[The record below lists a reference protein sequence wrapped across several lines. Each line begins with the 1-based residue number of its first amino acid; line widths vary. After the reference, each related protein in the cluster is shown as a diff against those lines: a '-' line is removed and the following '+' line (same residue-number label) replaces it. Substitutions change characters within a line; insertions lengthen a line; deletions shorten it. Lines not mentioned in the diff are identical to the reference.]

1 MKHLDLSHLR
11 SRTLTVTPRRLRSLS
26 VALLFSYLLSSCTIL
41 IKDPI
46 ENNIAPI
53 QRIEEAEIR
62 SLVNEDLLNVDPPDR
77 KPVVAVYRESFTDQ
91 TGARRS
97 NSQFATF
104 STAITQAPYAYLIRA
119 LQHAGKNNDGFFEV
133 VERVG
138 LDHVTKER
146 QLIRSTRESFDEK
159 QKLPPLVFAGLIIE
173 GGVIGYESNTTSGGA
188 GARYLGIGTS
198 KAYRRDTV
206 QVSLRI
212 VSVTTGKVLME
223 VLVSKTILSASLDND
238 VFRFVADSTE
248 LVEVEGGVVRNESVN
263 IALQAA
269 IETAV
274 LQIIKEGIEY
284 NYWTVRR

>member
-1 MKHLDLSHLR
+1 MA
-11 SRTLTVTPRRLRSLS
+11 TPQRLRSLS
-26 VALLFSYLLSSCTIL
+26 VALLSSCLLASCTIL
-41 IKDPI
+41 IPDPI

-53 QRIEEAEIR
+53 QRIEQAEIR
-62 SLVNEDLLNVDPPDR
+62 SLVNDELLNVDPAVR
-77 KPVVAVYRESFTDQ
+77 TPVIAVYRESFTDQ

-104 STAITQAPYAYLIRA
+104 STAITQAPHAYLIRA
-119 LQHAGKNNDGFFEV
+119 LKHAGKNKDGFFEV

-159 QKLPPLVFAGLIIE
+159 QKLPPLVFAGLIME

-206 QVSLRI
+206 QVSLRT

-269 IETAV
+269 IEPAV
-274 LQIIKEGIEY
+274 LQTIKEGIEY
-284 NYWTVRR
+284 KYWTVRR

>member
-1 MKHLDLSHLR
+1 M
-11 SRTLTVTPRRLRSLS
+11 
-26 VALLFSYLLSSCTIL
+26 
-41 IKDPI
+41 
-46 ENNIAPI
+46 
-53 QRIEEAEIR
+53 
-62 SLVNEDLLNVDPPDR
+62 
-77 KPVVAVYRESFTDQ
+77 
-91 TGARRS
+91 
-97 NSQFATF
+97 
-104 STAITQAPYAYLIRA
+104 
-119 LQHAGKNNDGFFEV
+119 
-133 VERVG
+133 
-138 LDHVTKER
+138 
-146 QLIRSTRESFDEK
+146 
-159 QKLPPLVFAGLIIE
+159 E

-206 QVSLRI
+206 QVSLRT

-274 LQIIKEGIEY
+274 LQTIKEGVEY

>member
-1 MKHLDLSHLR
+1 MA
-11 SRTLTVTPRRLRSLS
+11 TPQRLRSLS
-26 VALLFSYLLSSCTIL
+26 VALLSSYLLSSCTIL
-41 IKDPI
+41 VTDPI

-53 QRIEEAEIR
+53 QRIEQAEIR
-62 SLVNEDLLNVDPPDR
+62 SLVNDELLNVEPAAR
-77 KPVVAVYRESFTDQ
+77 TPVIAVYRESFTDQ

-104 STAITQAPYAYLIRA
+104 STAITQAPHAYLIRA
-119 LQHAGKNNDGFFEV
+119 LKHAGKNKDGFFEV

-146 QLIRSTRESFDEK
+146 QLIRSTRESFDER
-159 QKLPPLVFAGLIIE
+159 QKLPPLVFAGLIME

-206 QVSLRI
+206 QVSLRT

-274 LQIIKEGIEY
+274 LQTIKEGVEY

>member
-1 MKHLDLSHLR
+1 MA
-11 SRTLTVTPRRLRSLS
+11 TPQRLRSLS
-26 VALLFSYLLSSCTIL
+26 VALLSSYLLSSCTIL
-41 IKDPI
+41 VTDPI

-53 QRIEEAEIR
+53 QRIEQAEIR
-62 SLVNEDLLNVDPPDR
+62 SLVNDELLNVEPAAR
-77 KPVVAVYRESFTDQ
+77 TPVIAVYRESFTDQ

-104 STAITQAPYAYLIRA
+104 STAITQAPHAYLIRA
-119 LQHAGKNNDGFFEV
+119 LKHAGKNKDGFFEV

-159 QKLPPLVFAGLIIE
+159 QKLPPLVFAGLIME

-206 QVSLRI
+206 QVSLRT

-274 LQIIKEGIEY
+274 LQTIKEGVEY

>member
-1 MKHLDLSHLR
+1 
-11 SRTLTVTPRRLRSLS
+11 
-26 VALLFSYLLSSCTIL
+26 
-41 IKDPI
+41 
-46 ENNIAPI
+46 
-53 QRIEEAEIR
+53 
-62 SLVNEDLLNVDPPDR
+62 
-77 KPVVAVYRESFTDQ
+77 
-91 TGARRS
+91 
-97 NSQFATF
+97 
-104 STAITQAPYAYLIRA
+104 
-119 LQHAGKNNDGFFEV
+119 LQHAGKNNDGFFSV

-146 QLIRSTRESFDEK
+146 QLIRSTRESFDEN
-159 QKLPPLVFAGLIIE
+159 QKLPPLVFAGLIME
-173 GGVIGYESNTTSGGA
+173 GGVIGYESNTTSGGL
-188 GARYLGIGTS
+188 GARWLGIGTS

-206 QVSLRI
+206 QVSLRT

-274 LQIIKEGIEY
+274 LQTIEEGVSY
-284 NYWTVRR
+284 GYWTVRR

>member
-1 MKHLDLSHLR
+1 MENLLHLKFP
-11 SRTLTVTPRRLRSLS
+11 TQTGIRLRLRFRLGVLLS
-26 VALLFSYLLSSCTIL
+26 SWLLSSCTIL
-41 IKDPI
+41 IPDPI
-46 ENNIAPI
+46 ENNIPPI
-53 QRIEEAEIR
+53 QKIEQAEIR
-62 SLVNEDLLNVDPPDR
+62 DLVNQELLDVDPVKR
-77 KPVVAVYRESFTDQ
+77 TPVVAVYADSFRDE

-104 STAITQAPYAYLIRA
+104 STAITQAPHAYLIRA
-119 LQHAGKNNDGFFEV
+119 LKHAGKNKDGFFSV

-159 QKLPPLVFAGLIIE
+159 QKLPPLVFAGLIME

-206 QVSLRI
+206 QVSLRT

-238 VFRFVADSTE
+238 VFRFIAQDTE

-274 LQIIKEGIEY
+274 LQTIKEGIEY
-284 NYWTVRR
+284 GYWTVRR

>member
-1 MKHLDLSHLR
+1 MA
-11 SRTLTVTPRRLRSLS
+11 TPQRLRSLS
-26 VALLFSYLLSSCTIL
+26 VALVSSYLLASCTIL
-41 IKDPI
+41 IPDPI

-53 QRIEEAEIR
+53 QRIEQAEIR
-62 SLVNEDLLNVDPPDR
+62 SLVNDELLNVDPASR
-77 KPVVAVYRESFTDQ
+77 TPVIAVYRESFTDQ

-104 STAITQAPYAYLIRA
+104 STAITQAPHAYLIRA
-119 LQHAGKNNDGFFEV
+119 LKHAGKNKDGFFEV

-146 QLIRSTRESFDEK
+146 QLIRSTRESFDER
-159 QKLPPLVFAGLIIE
+159 QKLPPLVFAGLIME

-206 QVSLRI
+206 QVSLRT

-274 LQIIKEGIEY
+274 LQTIKEGVEY